1 MIYLIKSN
9 NKQAMKIK
17 IEVSKA
23 LADLPQEQSQKVK
36 RVANV
41 LREAG
46 FEVDIV
52 WKEDKK

>member
-1 MIYLIKSN
+1 
-9 NKQAMKIK
+9 MKIK